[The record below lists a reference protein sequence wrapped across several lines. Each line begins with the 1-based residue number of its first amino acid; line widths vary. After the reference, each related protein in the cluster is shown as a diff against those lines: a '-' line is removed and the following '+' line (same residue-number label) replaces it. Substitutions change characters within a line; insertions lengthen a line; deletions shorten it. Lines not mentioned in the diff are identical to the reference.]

1 MPACFRNE
9 WRRRRGKRW
18 ADALLLAILASFA
31 PSQSATSRIST
42 TALTGE
48 RMAPRGQREMK
59 DVAFGDWT
67 KVCFKPGGTS
77 RQCRTSITG
86 TFPTGQM
93 AIRLDIVS
101 RDDAPVRVQV
111 FCPVG
116 LYLPNQ
122 VALTIDRNK
131 PHHLP
136 YTWCLTNACIAGSR
150 TTPLLIRQMMT
161 GQLLRLRFVDST
173 LLSLTATI
181 PLSPFAAVDKMP
193 PAKTFEQDIDE

>member
-1 MPACFRNE
+1 MPACFRS
-9 WRRRRGKRW
+9 RQRHRRGTRW
-18 ADALLLAILASFA
+18 ASMLLFTTLASLA
-31 PSQSATSRIST
+31 LYQPATSRISA

-48 RMAPRGQREMK
+48 RMVPRGQREMK

-67 KVCFKPGGTS
+67 KVCFKPGGAS

-101 RDDAPVRVQV
+101 RDDAPGRVQV

-116 LYLPNQ
+116 MYLPNQ
-122 VALTIDRNK
+122 VALAIDRNK
-131 PHHLP
+131 PYHLP

-161 GQLLRLRFVDST
+161 GQLLRLRFVDSN

>member
-131 PHHLP
+131 PPHLP
-136 YTWCLTNACIAGSR
+136 SPGCL
-150 TTPLLIRQMMT
+150 P
-161 GQLLRLRFVDST
+161 
-173 LLSLTATI
+173 
-181 PLSPFAAVDKMP
+181 
-193 PAKTFEQDIDE
+193 